1 MLKQLINNEKTDKN
15 TLHSYLETYETLFNS
30 KKYTTINLLEIGIAG
45 GGSIKLWHDYFLNA
59 TICGLD
65 IIQIKYHWNEI
76 KNNNRI
82 NLGCFNAYDKDF
94 FDGQLLS
101 KDTKFDIIID
111 DGPHTLES
119 MIFFVQNYSKILN
132 EDGILIVEDVAD
144 IGWVDI
150 LSNCVEENMKKY
162 IEVYDLRKNKNRF
175 DDILFVINLNKNI
188 N

>member
-1 MLKQLINNEKTDKN
+1 
-15 TLHSYLETYETLFNS
+15 
-30 KKYTTINLLEIGIAG
+30 
-45 GGSIKLWHDYFLNA
+45 
-59 TICGLD
+59 
-65 IIQIKYHWNEI
+65 
-76 KNNNRI
+76 
-82 NLGCFNAYDKDF
+82 
-94 FDGQLLS
+94 
-101 KDTKFDIIID
+101 
-111 DGPHTLES
+111 